1 MKFLPWIV
9 ATVALASLAPTPA
22 PAASGGPVNLIYRFS
37 GVFDDGGGT
46 GAGSFSALHC
56 SNFSAAAEDLIV
68 AVRQWD
74 GTLLT
79 ARTFTAIPAFHT
91 FTVVTHFGAVPFGV
105 DSNLAI
111 GVVNQG
117 MFVIAS
123 TTTTITCTAM
133 IVSGTAPTIQG
144 VELHAHR
151 YNPEPGT
158 DE

>member
-9 ATVALASLAPTPA
+9 ATVALASLAPTPT
-22 PAASGGPVNLIYRFS
+22 PAASGGPANLIYRFS

-46 GAGSFSALHC
+46 GAGSFTALHC
-56 SNFSAAAEDLIV
+56 SNFSSVNEDLVI
-68 AVRQWD
+68 AVRQFT
-74 GTLLT
+74 GTLLLAKT
-79 ARTFTAIPAFHT
+79 FTLSPFQTFTA
-91 FTVVTHFGAVPFGV
+91 VTHQGAVPFGV
-105 DSNLAI
+105 DSNLGT

-117 MFVIAS
+117 IFSIAS

-133 IVSGTAPTIQG
+133 NVSGTAPTIQG
-144 VELHAHR
+144 VQLHSHR